1 MRRTVLLLSSVLA
14 AAAAS
19 LCCILPLV
27 AAVTGFG
34 ALAAAAQW
42 ESSRPYL
49 LGVTAVLLVSGLL
62 LVHRDSKAA
71 CVPGE
76 ACASKG
82 SGRWNILAVVCIA
95 GLVIGIASFPYYSGT
110 AVLAM
115 NSENEKQKGKGAA
128 VTKTLT
134 VTGMT
139 CPACASGL
147 EASFRNLPG
156 VKEAKIDY
164 NAKRATIT
172 YDPAKQTLQDIKKL
186 ITDSGYQVKE

>member
-1 MRRTVLLLSSVLA
+1 MKKTALLISSILSAV
-14 AAAAS
+14 AAS

-34 ALAAAAQW
+34 TLAVAAQW
-42 ESSRPYL
+42 ESFRPLL
-49 LGVTAVLLVSGLL
+49 LGVTVALLGSALL
-62 LVHRDSKAA
+62 LVYRDSKTRCTPEGA
-71 CVPGE
+71 CTSMGS
-76 ACASKG
+76 SKWN
-82 SGRWNILAVVCIA
+82 RWSLLCVA
-95 GLVIGIASFPYYSGT
+95 GLVIGVATFPYYSST

-115 NSENEKQKGKGAA
+115 NAEKAKDDGKGTT
-128 VTKTLT
+128 VTKTLS
-134 VTGMT
+134 VSGMT

-156 VKEAKIDY
+156 VREAKVDY

-172 YDPAKQTLQDIKKL
+172 YDPTKQTLEAVKKL